1 MAAQHLCSHWRE
13 RACFS
18 SCLTD
23 TLMRLRER
31 LECIDPQLWL
41 GFHGSLL
48 NCLQLQ
54 MEYWRNVQWLRSEEP
69 WAPFELP
76 HNSAYLKPHSILQQ
90 GPVKWRLKHIRY
102 VPFTR
107 NKCSFTAKAV
117 MWGLKIKRPGED
129 ARFLISIVGDCVCKS
144 FRDIGPTT
152 ATLIKLV
159 NMAFGYSQW
168 QRKKRPTLNLQA
180 DYSECINMA
189 PPTQAVQD

>member
-1 MAAQHLCSHWRE
+1 MAGKSRIWAWWQLSISVHIEGKELVSAVAWLIHWWDCE
-13 RACFS
+13 KDWNASIHSFDLDS
-18 SCLTD
+18 MD
-23 TLMRLRER
+23 
-31 LECIDPQLWL
+31 
-41 GFHGSLL
+41 LL

-76 HNSAYLKPHSILQQ
+76 HTSAYLKPHSILQQ

-168 QRKKRPTLNLQA
+168 QLKKRPTLNLQA
-180 DYSECINMA
+180 DYS
-189 PPTQAVQD
+189 